1 MIKRWN
7 KHINSSKMD
16 KFSESKW
23 WILSNRIWKTIFDCY
38 NLKVIFDR
46 EKTGFE
52 ESKDFPVVINSVIA
66 GRYQVLEYL
75 GSAAFSKAI

>member
-1 MIKRWN
+1 MRK
-7 KHINSSKMD
+7 KKKEEINISILPNWV
-16 KFSESKW
+16 KFPK
-23 WILSNRIWKTIFDCY
+23 SNDEFYPIEFEKTIFDCY

-66 GRYQVLEYL
+66 GRY
-75 GSAAFSKAI
+75 